1 MALDPALKSQLDTL
15 TRENKVVLFMK
26 GNRRMP
32 RCGFSA
38 TVVGILDGMLDS
50 YETVDVLSDPA
61 VRQGIKDYSDWPTI
75 PQLYIDGEFQG
86 GCDIVKE
93 MAGSGELHKA
103 LGVELQEVETP
114 EITVTPAAAEA
125 LTAALEG
132 ATEALRFGV
141 SANYRYDLQ
150 LGAAMFGDVT
160 VEAGGVTFLLDRASA
175 QRAGGTVIDYV
186 KSTMGEG
193 FQITNPNEP
202 AKVQQIRPKQAKEL
216 IDSTEGL
223 QFFDVRSAAERAT
236 ATLGATLFE
245 PALLADLDR
254 ATPVLFHCHHGGRSQ
269 KAAEAALQ
277 MGFTTVYNL
286 AGGIE
291 AWSREVDPSVPRY

>member
-1 MALDPALKSQLDTL
+1 
-15 TRENKVVLFMK
+15 
-26 GNRRMP
+26 
-32 RCGFSA
+32 
-38 TVVGILDGMLDS
+38 
-50 YETVDVLSDPA
+50 
-61 VRQGIKDYSDWPTI
+61 
-75 PQLYIDGEFQG
+75 
-86 GCDIVKE
+86 

-202 AKVQQIRPKQAKEL
+202 AKVQQIRPNPPVVGDERRQQLRHGSRPFKL
-216 IDSTEGL
+216 
-223 QFFDVRSAAERAT
+223 RHPPPAAAT
-236 ATLGATLFE
+236 APLAL
-245 PALLADLDR
+245 PAHGDGV
-254 ATPVLFHCHHGGRSQ
+254 PVAC
-269 KAAEAALQ
+269 
-277 MGFTTVYNL
+277 
-286 AGGIE
+286 
-291 AWSREVDPSVPRY
+291 